1 MIARMPSSV
10 LATGLQPA
18 AVANFRADGFLVVD
32 EVFSASEIADLRAAV
47 DAADLPAEQLRQGGD
62 SATIHL
68 LGLTSR
74 HPAFA
79 ALARDQ
85 RIVQLIVPLLGPDIQ
100 LQHAKL
106 AVKPQA
112 RERGPYPW
120 HQDFAYFPHT
130 NTDLVA
136 VMVMLD
142 DATPDNGCMRMVRGS
157 HRDGLADHRVD
168 GAFSGG
174 CTEPR
179 RWADESRIVDVTP
192 RAGGLSIHH
201 CLTLHGSPANR
212 SGMPRRGI
220 VFQYRADDAYQ
231 LADTVFDDTGT
242 QISGVRRGVVRC
254 ESARWLLPLRPG
266 WGNGFGSAWNQ
277 QGAQAD
283 SFNAEHAP
291 ISQPTRMPNDP
302 EHS

>member
-1 MIARMPSSV
+1 MATTAM
-10 LATGLQPA
+10 ATGLPA
-18 AVANFRADGFLVVD
+18 AALERFRADGFVVVD
-32 EVFSASEIADLRAAV
+32 DVFSPGEITELRAAV
-47 DAADLPAEQLRQGGD
+47 EAAELPAEQLRQGGD
-62 SATIHL
+62 SATVHL

-85 RIVQLIVPLLGPDIQ
+85 RIVQMLIPLLGPDIQ

-157 HRDGLADHRVD
+157 HRDGLAEHRSD

-179 RWADESRIVDVTP
+179 RWADASRIVDITP
-192 RAGGLSIHH
+192 RAGGISIHH

-212 SGMPRRGI
+212 SGLPRRGI
-220 VFQYRADDAYQ
+220 VFQYRADDAHQ

-242 QISGVRRGVVRC
+242 QICGARRGVVRC
-254 ESARWLLPLRPG
+254 ESGRWLLPLRPG

-277 QGAQAD
+277 QGARAAA
-283 SFNAEHAP
+283 FNDEHAP
-291 ISQPTRMPNDP
+291 ITQPTRMPDHLERP
-302 EHS
+302 